1 MKHKVLIIISSFII
15 FALLTLSIIGICT
28 KTYLNKIDKVYY
40 NSREMLLGN
49 NEINICA
56 NNYDEKYI
64 LEYFDKLSLDLSKI
78 NNLSFDNYKKEYLN
92 SNFYNNI
99 DISKN
104 SVNSYFESEESNIK
118 QFKIDISK
126 ESFIKYLSDNNV
138 NKIVVAHLNN
148 IIDKDLIDT
157 KNIDERLNS
166 EKDNFNKLFVYTD
179 YLKSEKNNW
188 SYEAGKIISTNDN
201 LIENIS
207 DKNKEYSIDVKAVTK
222 VEGPIDNSKRIPVLM
237 YHGVSDETWGIENL
251 FIKVSDFEKQMKY
264 ISENFETI
272 FIEDIKKDYSDKRVV
287 VLTFDDA
294 YVDFYTNVF
303 PILKK
308 YNLKANL
315 YVIVN
320 FKGYRYLDDE
330 QIKEISNSGLV
341 SIGSHTM
348 NHLSLKTL
356 SDKELEVELKDSKIE
371 LENLIGK
378 EVKTLCYPTGAYN
391 SKVISVASK
400 YYDYA
405 LAIHNDVERM
415 NDSFNKYAIKRYR
428 MYRNTSF
435 NSFKEKVEMAN

>member
-207 DKNKEYSIDVKAVTK
+207 DKNKEYNIDVKAVTK

>member
-1 MKHKVLIIISSFII
+1 MKHKVLTIILSFVI
-15 FALLTLSIIGICT
+15 FALLTLAIIGICI
-28 KTYLNKIDKVYY
+28 KSYLNKIDNVYY
-40 NSREMLLGN
+40 NSCEMLLSN
-49 NEINICA
+49 SKIELEA
-56 NNYDEKYI
+56 NNYDEKCI
-64 LEYFDKLSLDLSKI
+64 LEYFDKLSLDLNKI

-92 SNFYNNI
+92 PNFYNNI

-104 SVNSYFESEESNIK
+104 NINFYIENKESNIK
-118 QFKIDISK
+118 QFKASISK
-126 ESFIKYLSDNNV
+126 ELFIKYLTDNNV
-138 NKIVVAHLNN
+138 NDIVVAHLNN
-148 IIDKDLIDT
+148 LIDKDIIDT
-157 KNIDERLNS
+157 KDIDNKLDL
-166 EKDNFNKLFVYTD
+166 EKENFNNLFAYID
-179 YLKSEKNNW
+179 YLKSERNNW
-188 SYEAGKIISTNDN
+188 SYEAGKVISTSDK
-201 LIENIS
+201 LIENINN
-207 DKNKEYSIDVKAVTK
+207 KNKEYNIDVKTIVK
-222 VEGPIDNSKRIPVLM
+222 VEEPIDNSKRIPILM

-272 FIEDIKKDYSDKRVV
+272 FIEDIDKDYSDKRVV
-287 VLTFDDA
+287 SLTFDDA

-320 FKGYRYLDDE
+320 FRGDKYLDAN

-341 SIGSHTM
+341 SIGSHTL
-348 NHLSLKTL
+348 NHLSLKKLNDVDLNT
-356 SDKELEVELKDSKIE
+356 ELKKSKEE
-371 LENLIGK
+371 LGNLIGK
-378 EVKTLCYPTGAYN
+378 EVRTLCYPTGAYS
-391 SKVISVASK
+391 SKVISAASK

-415 NDSFNKYAIKRYR
+415 NNNFNKYAIKRYR